1 MLSCLWLDAS
11 SSSSEEHDED
21 DDDGSPEVFAVRPV
35 KDWISLDFGI
45 VRDQAA
51 SKVCRQPAAV
61 TAFVCMTDDMQSMHG
76 DAYCT
81 MLHLWTLL

>member
-1 MLSCLWLDAS
+1 MLSCLCLDAS
-11 SSSSEEHDED
+11 SSSSEEHNEDD
-21 DDDGSPEVFAVRPV
+21 DDDGSPEVFAAQPV

-61 TAFVCMTDDMQSMHG
+61 TFVCMTDEH
-76 DAYCT
+76 A
-81 MLHLWTLL
+81 W